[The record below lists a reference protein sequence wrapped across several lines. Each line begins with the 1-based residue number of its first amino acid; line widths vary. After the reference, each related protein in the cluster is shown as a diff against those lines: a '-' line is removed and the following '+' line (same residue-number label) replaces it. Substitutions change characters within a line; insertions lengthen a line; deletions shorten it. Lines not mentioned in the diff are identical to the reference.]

1 MHEAGHHLEEPRC
14 SLTAWGALTTGLVSV
29 EVSQTLNRLDRV
41 RRLVHHNHGRRSKAG
56 LSSFEIVKVSE
67 DRVADVLR
75 EHRGRGAAGDDGEEV
90 IPSATDA
97 AGMNLDEL
105 LQAHRHLLLDDA
117 RVVHMARDGEKLC
130 PRVVLPPETGEPR
143 AATTEDLW
151 CHRDG
156 LDVGDGGGTTEDA
169 NGGWEG
175 RLEAWFAHLAFE
187 GLNEA
192 CLLATNVSTGTAV
205 EVDIKGHP
213 GATSI
218 LADVATGIGLLDS
231 SLKDLGLVD
240 ELATDVNVSADS
252 SHGCPGDKATLN
264 ETMRIG
270 SHDLTILA
278 GTWLGLIGIHDEIR
292 WTTARCDRPES
303 FNVRGRRKI

>member
-1 MHEAGHHLEEPRC
+1 
-14 SLTAWGALTTGLVSV
+14 
-29 EVSQTLNRLDRV
+29 
-41 RRLVHHNHGRRSKAG
+41 
-56 LSSFEIVKVSE
+56 
-67 DRVADVLR
+67 
-75 EHRGRGAAGDDGEEV
+75 
-90 IPSATDA
+90 
-97 AGMNLDEL
+97 MNLDEL

-292 WTTARCDRPES
+292 WTTVRLLRHEGPLETGRETSTTPTTKARLLNLIDDPIGTHLDHFLGLVPDAPLQSPFQVRILLAVNVGEDTVLVREPTVALCGSRGFDRKSTSLCSAGTES
-303 FNVRGRRKI
+303 PPRGST